1 MVTFAYIF
9 FIFSAAPY
17 LTGPVQALLKNYPFL
32 IDYRSILILVVI
44 TFLPSIKSLFDSKQV
59 LREELVCALSFCG
72 LFALTYR
79 FCKFPIEKVH
89 LTEYV
94 LLTVGIFSL
103 VVRRGRGKWAL
114 GQAFVWTFCV
124 GIADELWQGILP
136 SRYFDFRDIAI
147 NGISAFLGILFI
159 RGVLNPWGRLF
170 RVFRVWLEQRHLE
183 VPARRLVKLVV
194 SSSLVLASVAL
205 IVVNDSRYRLWKA
218 AADAEKGEYQRA
230 IGVARKIL
238 KKDPTSGQAV
248 HLLLSSHL
256 DRWSDFFGSK
266 GFRQEP
272 MLALRRLD
280 RMYKLAR
287 SPRLGVASPAER
299 VRFLEALA
307 SWYQETG
314 LFFFE
319 TGDTRRGISSYYRA
333 HFLNAELGYWEESRQ
348 VLTEV
353 LRKEPDFGDAYYQL
367 ARINEATGRYDIA
380 LEAYR
385 KTVDMMPNHLEALMA
400 IIRLEQSADN
410 SG

>member
-17 LTGPVQALLKNYPFL
+17 LTGPVQALLENYPFL
-32 IDYRSILILVVI
+32 IDYRSILILLVI
-44 TFLPSIKSLFDSKQV
+44 TFFPSIKSLFDSKRV

-89 LTEYV
+89 LAEYV
-94 LLTVGIFSL
+94 ILTVGIFSL
-103 VVRRGRGKWAL
+103 VVQRGKGKWAL
-114 GQAFVWTFCV
+114 GQAFLWTFCV
-124 GIADELWQGILP
+124 GVADELWQGILP

-147 NGISAFLGILFI
+147 NGISAFLGVLFI

-194 SSSLVLASVAL
+194 SSCLVLTSVGL
-205 IVVNDSRYRLWKA
+205 IVVNDPRYKLWRA

-230 IGVARKIL
+230 IAVARKVL
-238 KKDPTSGQAV
+238 KEDPTSRQAM

-256 DRWSDFFGSK
+256 DRWGDFFKSK

-280 RMYKLAR
+280 RMYKLAGTE
-287 SPRLGVASPAER
+287 SVSVASPAER
-299 VRFLEALA
+299 VHFLETLA
-307 SWYQETG
+307 RWYQKTG

-319 TGDTRRGISSYYRA
+319 DGNTSRGISSYYRA
-333 HFLNAELGYWEESRQ
+333 HFLYGELHQAEESRQ
-348 VLTEV
+348 VLSEV
-353 LRKEPDFGDAYYQL
+353 LRREPDFGDAYYQL
-367 ARINEATGRYDIA
+367 ARIDEGGGHHAAA
-380 LEAYR
+380 LQGYR
-385 KTVDMMPNHLEALMA
+385 RAVELVPTHLEALAA
-400 IIRLEQSADN
+400 IVRLEDSINDYR
-410 SG
+410 